1 MLGRAILPPGVQ
13 NMPCSQID
21 LREPD
26 TALLELYL
34 AHGVKLEPDLLFYAV
49 APRVPQ
55 SEVMARFLL
64 GRGVDP
70 NGPFSGAGGRGVDYW
85 GAPLHCAVWRG
96 RVNPDVVA
104 GRRKFGRKAPGEVA
118 ERVGHRERRE
128 EILGLLQSYSR
139 REPSNEPSQ
148 GGVEGGI
155 A

>member
-1 MLGRAILPPGVQ
+1 MGP
-13 NMPCSQID
+13 
-21 LREPD
+21 
-26 TALLELYL
+26 LL
-34 AHGVKLEPDLLFYAV
+34 
-49 APRVPQ
+49 VPAAAA
-55 SEVMARFLL
+55 S
-64 GRGVDP
+64 
-70 NGPFSGAGGRGVDYW
+70 DYW

-96 RVNPDVVA
+96 RVDPEVVA

-128 EILGLLQSYSR
+128 EILGLLQLYSR

>member
-55 SEVMARFLL
+55 IEVMARVLL

-70 NGPFSGAGGRGVDYW
+70 NGPFTGAGGRGVRLL
-85 GAPLHCAVWRG
+85 GCAVALRCLEG
-96 RVNPDVVA
+96 
-104 GRRKFGRKAPGEVA
+104 
-118 ERVGHRERRE
+118 
-128 EILGLLQSYSR
+128 
-139 REPSNEPSQ
+139 
-148 GGVEGGI
+148 EGGSGSCCW
-155 A
+155 AEEVWEEGSGGGC